1 MRRPAACDLLLG
13 TVRKQ
18 MAEAMLGKVK
28 SCKRTNPTSQLEVQT
43 RSGRDGRLTAMTSKV
58 WPVFFDSQA
67 EPSRTRICHEP
78 CAMLSKSA

>member
-1 MRRPAACDLLLG
+1 MRLIVGNSQEADGGGDVGQGEKLQENPA
-13 TVRKQ
+13 
-18 MAEAMLGKVK
+18 
-28 SCKRTNPTSQLEVQT
+28 SQLEVHT
-43 RSGRDGRLTAMTSKV
+43 RRGRAGRLTAMTSKV